1 MLAKLLASVSL
12 IAVTA
17 GGYLVSNTQVAP
29 AGQPNDAIADQ
40 TAGYLETFI
49 EHPALSAC
57 VTERYGKQL
66 RQAGLARFRLEPQ
79 AGDCPYAACA
89 RSRIRG
95 LAEHRDTRGAVLRTA
110 LFMDP
115 PKIPIASPLLGDS
128 IPFALD
134 VQGERI
140 IVTAPPALPLAA
152 PLANVCKA
160 MAAPL
165 QSIADS

>member
-29 AGQPNDAIADQ
+29 AGQANDAIAFQ
-40 TAGYLETFI
+40 TASYLETFI

-79 AGDCPYAACA
+79 AADCPFAACA

-95 LAEHRDTRGAVLRTA
+95 LAEHRDTRGVVLRTA

-115 PKIPIASPLLGDS
+115 PKIPIASPL
-128 IPFALD
+128 ALE

-160 MAAPL
+160 IAAPL